1 MIPRPPSTYETR
13 PAIVSER
20 RLSMKKI
27 SVLVVAMALFF
38 GFCGVTYVHAECP
51 DFKVVCQDNSCHG
64 WYGTCWDWWKMGCVP
79 CNRDKVMSVCDNHKG
94 FKCVKLRVFIY
105 APIVCNILNINVD
118 LCMGCI
124 LPTGCN

>member
-1 MIPRPPSTYETR
+1 
-13 PAIVSER
+13 
-20 RLSMKKI
+20 MKKI
-27 SVLVVAMALFF
+27 FVIVAAIALFF
-38 GFCGVTYVHAECP
+38 GFCEVTYVHAECP

-79 CNRDKVMSVCDNHKG
+79 CNKDKVMSVCNDHKG
-94 FKCVKLRVFIY
+94 FKCVKFRSFLY
-105 APIVCNILNINVD
+105 EPIVCNILNINVD